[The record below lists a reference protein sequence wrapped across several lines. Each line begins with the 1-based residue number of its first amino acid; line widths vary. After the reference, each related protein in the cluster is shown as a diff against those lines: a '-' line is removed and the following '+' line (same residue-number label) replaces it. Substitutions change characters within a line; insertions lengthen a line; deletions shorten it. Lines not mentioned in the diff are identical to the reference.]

1 MLLEIIYR
9 HTELYIS
16 YILLFIYFYLL
27 GRSSSIIF
35 SKFLSGKVNLK
46 KQIFLNKQNIFY
58 PIFGI
63 LLSAN
68 LLLFINFFIPLE
80 SNFVLFIMF
89 LFLLPNLKHINI
101 DNLFT
106 IQKLCTIQ
114 NLFCYVVIPIILL
127 VSTYDI
133 LFHYDAGYYHL
144 NNQNWIRESN
154 LIIGMV
160 NIFWASGMSSLYEY
174 VSAVLW
180 FDSIFIYLHF
190 LNLIF
195 IHFLYIFITKNIF
208 NNNNKELRN
217 ISILM
222 LLFSFLDNF
231 GLGGGRNGFIYIQG
245 VGKQD
250 TTLAILFF
258 LTCTFI
264 FIYIKKRKISEI
276 DLLYLSILTF
286 SIIAIK
292 LSGVVVFIFYLFFI
306 IFIAKEKIIS
316 FKNIIFIHFPVILF
330 GLFWTLKTFLMTGCF
345 IFPLNVTCKN
355 SFDWYVQN
363 STESYELISK
373 ASSLNYEWGSS
384 FTIWVEKFTDY
395 EFYMNVLTNFL
406 ISILIFSILK
416 RIMFTAEDNK
426 QKIISL
432 FFIIANIFYLIFF
445 GPIPRYAMGFMMV
458 SISLIGLFTCELKI
472 NISKNFRYI
481 FIFISIIL
489 LVRINSYNSF
499 FSYSDFSLFDPRVEA
514 KYVQSN
520 QDWVIPDVGDQCWIN
535 LNCSMARDD
544 VFIDDSSFF
553 KVAYKN

>member
-1 MLLEIIYR
+1 
-9 HTELYIS
+9 
-16 YILLFIYFYLL
+16 
-27 GRSSSIIF
+27 
-35 SKFLSGKVNLK
+35 
-46 KQIFLNKQNIFY
+46 
-58 PIFGI
+58 
-63 LLSAN
+63 
-68 LLLFINFFIPLE
+68 
-80 SNFVLFIMF
+80 
-89 LFLLPNLKHINI
+89 
-101 DNLFT
+101 
-106 IQKLCTIQ
+106 
-114 NLFCYVVIPIILL
+114 
-127 VSTYDI
+127 
-133 LFHYDAGYYHL
+133 
-144 NNQNWIRESN
+144 
-154 LIIGMV
+154 
-160 NIFWASGMSSLYEY
+160 
-174 VSAVLW
+174 
-180 FDSIFIYLHF
+180 
-190 LNLIF
+190 
-195 IHFLYIFITKNIF
+195 
-208 NNNNKELRN
+208 
-217 ISILM
+217 
-222 LLFSFLDNF
+222 
-231 GLGGGRNGFIYIQG
+231 
-245 VGKQD
+245 
-250 TTLAILFF
+250 
-258 LTCTFI
+258 
-264 FIYIKKRKISEI
+264 
-276 DLLYLSILTF
+276 
-286 SIIAIK
+286 
-292 LSGVVVFIFYLFFI
+292 
-306 IFIAKEKIIS
+306 
-316 FKNIIFIHFPVILF
+316 
-330 GLFWTLKTFLMTGCF
+330 MTGCF

-406 ISILIFSILK
+406 ISILIISILK
-416 RIMFTAEDNK
+416 RIVFTAEDNK

-514 KYVQSN
+514 KYVQFN